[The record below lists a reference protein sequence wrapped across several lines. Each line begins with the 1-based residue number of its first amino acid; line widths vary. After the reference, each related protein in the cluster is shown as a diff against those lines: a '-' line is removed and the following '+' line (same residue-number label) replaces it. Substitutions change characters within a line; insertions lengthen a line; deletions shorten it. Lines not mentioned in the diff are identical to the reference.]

1 MEFEEYNK
9 KEKELFSI
17 LIDKNKILETKYNE
31 IIKKEKD
38 KRHLSLKKEA
48 ILLLCHYCKD
58 IIISKN
64 QHPLTYCSCHSIA
77 IDSGQ
82 GGIYRIMGENYE
94 TFQVSSIQ
102 SKKQRKEEK
111 ETHQLFLEIKDL
123 LIKIENI
130 RNKKNRKIEG

>member
-31 IIKKEKD
+31 IITKEKD
-38 KRHLSLKKEA
+38 KRRLSLKKEA

-58 IIISKN
+58 VIISKN
-64 QHPLTYCSCHSIA
+64 QHPLTYCSCHSIG

-82 GGIYRIMGENYE
+82 GGIYRIMGKNYE
-94 TFQVSSIQ
+94 TFQVFSIQ
-102 SKKQRKEEK
+102 SKKQRKEEN

-130 RNKKNRKIEG
+130 RNKKNRKIKG

>member
-31 IIKKEKD
+31 IIENEKKN
-38 KRHLSLKKEA
+38 LSLKKEA

-58 IIISKN
+58 IVVSKN
-64 QHPLTYCSCHSIA
+64 QHSLIYCSCQSVGL
-77 IDSGQ
+77 DSGH
-82 GGIYRIMGENYE
+82 GGLYRIIGENYKA
-94 TFQVSSIQ
+94 FQISSIQ

-111 ETHQLFLEIKDL
+111 EAHQLFLEIKDL
-123 LIKIENI
+123 LVKIENF
-130 RNKKNRKIEG
+130 RNKKNRKIKG